1 MKNAI
6 SVGDLKKII
15 VEKKDEFKAVIG
27 DGVESDN
34 KKNNNKSYKDAEK
47 RTGAKEVT
55 MKHKLPKK
63 EDGNKTTLD
72 YTFDVDPG
80 DDYKKRVHA
89 QAQGYSSTLEKDN
102 KIEKV
107 GEFGDDFY
115 KTAKD
120 AQKEM
125 EKNKKALK
133 KSGLQAKELPD
144 EIFDKENMYESKSV
158 KTVKFKKTEFLTEE
172 HMISKIPDEMKVEGN
187 VFRMKDKNEN
197 TYIVEWKSNDKAMIL
212 GHKNDNKVNEN
223 IERMKALYGFK
234 YSSKYSKTTGQERIN
249 ESNEGFTNTLK
260 TIRGIK

>member
-1 MKNAI
+1 MRNTI
-6 SVGDLKKII
+6 SVGDLKKLI

-34 KKNNNKSYKDAEK
+34 KKNNDKAYKEADK

-63 EDGNKTTLD
+63 EDGNRTTMD

-80 DDYKKRVHA
+80 NDYKKRVHA

-115 KTAKD
+115 KTAKE
-120 AQKEM
+120 ANKELTKKKKEM
-125 EKNKKALK
+125 K
-133 KSGLQAKELPD
+133 KSGLQARELPD
-144 EIFDKENMYESKSV
+144 EIFDKENMYENKSI

-187 VFRMKDKNEN
+187 VFRMKDRNEN
-197 TYIVEWKSNDKAMIL
+197 TYLVEWKENNEATVI
-212 GHKNDNKVNEN
+212 GHENNRKVNESLD
-223 IERMKALYGFK
+223 RMKALYGFK
-234 YSSKYSKTTGQERIN
+234 YSTKYSKTTGQERIN
-249 ESNEGFTNTLK
+249 ESTDGFTNTLK
-260 TIRGIK
+260 TIRNIK